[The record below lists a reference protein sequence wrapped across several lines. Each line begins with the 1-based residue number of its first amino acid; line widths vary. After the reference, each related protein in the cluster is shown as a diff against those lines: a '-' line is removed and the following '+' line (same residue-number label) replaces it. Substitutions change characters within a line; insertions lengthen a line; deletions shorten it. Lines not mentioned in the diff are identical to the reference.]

1 MPSYKNEYNLNAEM
15 LLLVPTIISMN
26 RVKSM
31 AAVLEFTRKKE
42 KERRKKKKHTSFW
55 FGISCNL
62 ASSVY
67 KYLNCGPRLV
77 IFCLFTLEK

>member
-42 KERRKKKKHTSFW
+42 KERRKEKKTNL
-55 FGISCNL
+55 FGLES
-62 ASSVY
+62 A
-67 KYLNCGPRLV
+67 V
-77 IFCLFTLEK
+77 IWLLLYINT

>member
-42 KERRKKKKHTSFW
+42 KERRKERQ
-55 FGISCNL
+55 
-62 ASSVY
+62 SS
-67 KYLNCGPRLV
+67 
-77 IFCLFTLEK
+77 TLDA